1 MDISKICSDFVNM
14 CVIEFKKD
22 DNMEKVKVENV
33 SGNLPEKKFSTGG
46 LTATVWENQGKNRV
60 GIDVSY
66 RTVSF
71 QRRYT
76 DKNGEWQSTSTLR
89 VNDIPKASLVLQKA
103 YEYLVM
109 KELQNA
115 A

>member
-1 MDISKICSDFVNM
+1 MTTNIKIES
-14 CVIEFKKD
+14 
-22 DNMEKVKVENV
+22 V
-33 SGNLPEKKFSTGG
+33 SGNPPEKKFSTGA
-46 LTATVWENQGKNRV
+46 LVATVWENQGKNKE
-60 GIDVSY
+60 GDDVSF

-71 QRRYT
+71 QRRYM

-89 VNDIPKASLVLQKA
+89 INDLPKASLVLQKA

-109 KELQNA
+109 KEMQNA

>member
-1 MDISKICSDFVNM
+1 
-14 CVIEFKKD
+14 
-22 DNMEKVKVENV
+22 MEKVKVENV
-33 SGNLPEKKFSTGG
+33 SGNIPEKKFSTGG
-46 LTATVWENQGKNRV
+46 LTATVWENQGKNKE
-60 GIDVSY
+60 GLDVSY

-71 QRRYT
+71 QRRYM
-76 DKNGEWQSTSTLR
+76 DKAGEWQSTNTLR
-89 VNDIPKASLVLQKA
+89 VNDLPKASLVLQKA

>member
-1 MDISKICSDFVNM
+1 MRSVNM
-14 CVIEFKKD
+14 EQ
-22 DNMEKVKVENV
+22 VKTETV
-33 SGNLPEKKFSTGG
+33 SGNIPEKKFSTGA
-46 LTATVWENQGKNRV
+46 LTATVWENQGKNKE
-60 GIDVSY
+60 GLDVSF

-71 QRRYT
+71 QRRYM
-76 DKNGEWQSTSTLR
+76 DKNGEWQSTNTLR
-89 VNDIPKASLVLQKA
+89 INDLPKASLVLQKA

>member
-1 MDISKICSDFVNM
+1 
-14 CVIEFKKD
+14 
-22 DNMEKVKVENV
+22 MEKVKVETV
-33 SGNLPEKKFSTGG
+33 SGNIPEKKFSTGG
-46 LTATVWENQGKNRV
+46 LTATVWENQGKNKE
-60 GIDVSY
+60 GLDVSY

-71 QRRYT
+71 QRRYM
-76 DKNGEWQSTSTLR
+76 DKAGEWQSTNTLR
-89 VNDIPKASLVLQKA
+89 VNDLPKASLVLQKA

>member
-1 MDISKICSDFVNM
+1 MRLV
-14 CVIEFKKD
+14 
-22 DNMEKVKVENV
+22 NMEKVKVENV

-46 LTATVWENQGKNRV
+46 LTATVWENQGKNRE

-71 QRRYT
+71 QRRYM

>member
-1 MDISKICSDFVNM
+1 
-14 CVIEFKKD
+14 
-22 DNMEKVKVENV
+22 MEKVKVENV
-33 SGNLPEKKFSTGG
+33 SGNIPEKKFSTGV
-46 LTATVWENQGKNRV
+46 LTATVWENQGKNKD
-60 GIDVSY
+60 GDEVSF

-71 QRRYT
+71 QRRYM
-76 DKNGEWQSTSTLR
+76 DKGGEWQSTNTLR
-89 VNDIPKASLVLQKA
+89 VNDLPKASLVLQKA

>member
-1 MDISKICSDFVNM
+1 
-14 CVIEFKKD
+14 
-22 DNMEKVKVENV
+22 MEQVKTETV
-33 SGNLPEKKFSTGG
+33 SGNIPEKKFSTGA
-46 LTATVWENQGKNRV
+46 LTATVWENQGKNKE
-60 GIDVSY
+60 GLDVSF

-71 QRRYT
+71 QRRYM
-76 DKNGEWQSTSTLR
+76 DKNGEWQSTNTLR
-89 VNDIPKASLVLQKA
+89 INDLPKASLVLQKA

>member
-1 MDISKICSDFVNM
+1 MRLV
-14 CVIEFKKD
+14 
-22 DNMEKVKVENV
+22 NMEKVKVENV

-46 LTATVWENQGKNRV
+46 LTATVWENQGKNRS

-71 QRRYT
+71 QRRYM
-76 DKNGEWQSTSTLR
+76 DKKGEWQSTSTLR